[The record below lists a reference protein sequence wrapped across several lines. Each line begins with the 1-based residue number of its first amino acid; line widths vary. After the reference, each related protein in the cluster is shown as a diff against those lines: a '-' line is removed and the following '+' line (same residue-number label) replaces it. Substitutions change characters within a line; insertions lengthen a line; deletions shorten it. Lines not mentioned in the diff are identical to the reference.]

1 MFVLVFVCLFVFATE
16 THGGWWLR
24 SDLGM
29 SQGRRALPGA
39 VERPRKAASFR
50 LGVGGPLSAPLRCQ
64 PFCQRGGG
72 QATQRE
78 KYNTEPCRPLTVLG
92 TPPAGHWAA
101 CQGLATL
108 RWKQSRQGTDRALD
122 PKHAARPGSPLNS
135 SNHPSI
141 VVIVR

>member
-1 MFVLVFVCLFVFATE
+1 MVFFVCFGFCLFVFATE
-16 THGGWWLR
+16 TRWVVAEVRPWHESG
-24 SDLGM
+24 
-29 SQGRRALPGA
+29 QEAPERRALPGA
-39 VERPRKAASFR
+39 VERPRKAASFC

-122 PKHAARPGSPLNS
+122 AEARSSPRQ
-135 SNHPSI
+135 PT
-141 VVIVR
+141 